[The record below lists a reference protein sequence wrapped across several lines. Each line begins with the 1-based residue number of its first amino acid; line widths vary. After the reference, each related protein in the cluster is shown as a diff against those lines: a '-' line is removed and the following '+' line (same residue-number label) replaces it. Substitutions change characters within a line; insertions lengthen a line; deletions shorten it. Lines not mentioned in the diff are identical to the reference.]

1 MRLPI
6 CFNNQVSLPSK
17 NEKIVIY
24 NQKSRLSEINS
35 YGRKFREKNQ
45 QILELLIN
53 TQSSP

>member
-17 NEKIVIY
+17 NEKIIY
-24 NQKSRLSEINS
+24 NQKSRLSEIKS